1 MYKTVKDNIIDK
13 AIFNKTNVTLKC
25 VDILI
30 ISYPAQ
36 QEAYRA
42 PDPACRIFVGGGQG
56 VAAALSEG
64 TGGLM
69 ANILQVTTPNINTD
83 NRNILNPQDPRHA
96 GGNPS
101 VHNPVDPTR
110 VVRADGQDG
119 QQGQG
124 AQDAALNIANY
135 ESNYGAFIKGL
146 GESNELSGAL
156 ERLLYP
162 DMAGLK
168 EGSPEIGALVD
179 KFLLSVRMDSPQDLL
194 TFLEGQRDLQAMF
207 TGDFFDKFRAMLSQN
222 PSDSLAGAS
231 LAFLKGYTDY
241 AAGSHLLQQMHTLL
255 DDIENLL
262 MRSYRAEF
270 RELAEGMDW
279 AAANGDTAQN
289 MAHLNGRLI
298 PFLSSYISGTHDYG
312 AVREAAMLLI
322 FNAARYQNGDGEKLQ
337 KLFDDMAS
345 DRDFAR
351 LFKGDAKESL
361 EGLLSQTG
369 RVGQP
374 FMQQFADG
382 LSKLLLHG
390 ANGQGGLENVQQF
403 YTIMNG
409 MLINESVYMPLLHFL
424 IPFQY
429 EDNNVV
435 SEMWVDPDAK
445 REYEDDPRRVKLF
458 LKFDIQ
464 SLGKF
469 ELAMNVQD
477 REAQMQ
483 LFVPQNLAKQGEK
496 IQADVGDILKRNKI
510 RLSQILVR
518 QRIRDRRLDE
528 VFPEI
533 REKERTINVRI

>member
-1 MYKTVKDNIIDK
+1 
-13 AIFNKTNVTLKC
+13 
-25 VDILI
+25 
-30 ISYPAQ
+30 
-36 QEAYRA
+36 
-42 PDPACRIFVGGGQG
+42 
-56 VAAALSEG
+56 
-64 TGGLM
+64 M

-83 NRNILNPQDPRHA
+83 NRGIMNPQDPRHA

-119 QQGQG
+119 QHGQG
-124 AQDAALNIANY
+124 AQDATLNVTNY

-146 GESNELSGAL
+146 GESNELSSAL
-156 ERLLYP
+156 ERLMST
-162 DMAGLK
+162 DMAGLR
-168 EGSPEIGALVD
+168 EGSPEISALVD

-207 TGDFFDKFRAMLSQN
+207 TGDFFDRFRAMLSQN
-222 PSDSLAGAS
+222 PSDSLAEAS
-231 LAFLKGYTDY
+231 MAFLKGYTDY
-241 AAGSHLLQQMHTLL
+241 AAGGHLLQQMHTLL

-270 RELAEGMDW
+270 RELADGMDW
-279 AAANGDTAQN
+279 GAANGDTAQN
-289 MAHLNGRLI
+289 MNHLNARLI
-298 PFLSSYISGTHDYG
+298 PFLSSYVSGTHDYG
-312 AVREAAMLLI
+312 AVREATMLLI

-337 KLFDDMAS
+337 KLFDDMAG
-345 DRDFAR
+345 DRDFVR
-351 LFKGDAKESL
+351 LFGGDARESL
-361 EGLLSQTG
+361 EGLLSQSG
-369 RVGQP
+369 RVGEP

-390 ANGQGGLENVQQF
+390 ANGQAGLENVQQF

-435 SEMWVDPDAK
+435 SEMWVDPDAR

-469 ELAMNVQD
+469 ELAMNIQD

-483 LFVPQNLAKQGEK
+483 LFVPASLSKQGEK
-496 IQADVGDILKRNKI
+496 IQTDVSDILRKNKI
-510 RLSQILVR
+510 RLSQVLVR
-518 QRIRDRRLDE
+518 ERVRDRRLDE
-528 VFPEI
+528 IFPEI